1 MIRSNTILKIKSIFG
16 QMLAKELTM
25 ADESFDLSL
34 DAKNKLLQHKKLI
47 KQIQLQKKSRQFNGN
62 NGT

>member
-1 MIRSNTILKIKSIFG
+1 
-16 QMLAKELTM
+16 MLAKELTM